1 MLMHTDRHTRY
12 LLIAPAM
19 LIVIGTT
26 IWPLVSALA
35 TSFRDWRLKR
45 SITPGPWVGFDNYL
59 FATEEPEF
67 WNALKVTAVFVTLD
81 VAITVLAAL
90 TLALL
95 LRRSGFLQSLTKAV
109 LILPFAM
116 SPALIGVSFRFM
128 FNGEFGVLSKLLGA
142 IFPFFDG
149 VIWLAT
155 PGFAM
160 AALVLS
166 DVWHWFPYMTL
177 IILGGLAAIPVET
190 EEAALIDGATP
201 WQSLVHVVIP
211 QLRGVLAVVVVLKTI
226 FALKMFDQVVTLTGA
241 GPGITTQTFAHYV
254 YTIGFQHF
262 DMGLASALAWI
273 LTLVLV
279 AIGAFYIRLQLP
291 ARERAA

>member
-1 MLMHTDRHTRY
+1 MQPNILTRY
-12 LLIAPAM
+12 LFILPAM
-19 LIVIGTT
+19 LIVVGTT
-26 IWPLVSALA
+26 IWPLTSALM
-35 TSFRDWRLKR
+35 TSFKDWRLKR
-45 SITPGPWVGFDNYL
+45 SLAPEKWVGLENYI
-59 FATEEPEF
+59 FAVEEPEF
-67 WNALKVTAVFVTLD
+67 WNALKVTGVFVTLD
-81 VAITVLAAL
+81 VVVTVLAAL

-95 LRRSGFLQSLTKAV
+95 LRKAGVLQSLTKAV

-128 FNGEFGVLSKLLGA
+128 FNGEFGIFTYILNW
-142 IFPFFDG
+142 FPFFNG

-155 PGFAM
+155 PGYAM

-190 EEAALIDGATP
+190 EEAAHIDGATP
-201 WQSLVHVVIP
+201 WQALIYVVIP
-211 QLRGVLAVVVVLKTI
+211 QLKGVLAVVIVLKTI

-254 YTIGFQHF
+254 YTIGFVHY

-279 AIGAFYIRLQLP
+279 GVGIIYIRLVLP
-291 ARERAA
+291 APEKTA

>member
-1 MLMHTDRHTRY
+1 MQPSRLTRCAFI
-12 LLIAPAM
+12 LPAM
-19 LIVIGTT
+19 LIVVGTT
-26 IWPLVSALA
+26 IWPLLSALA

-45 SITPGPWVGFDNYL
+45 SPAPQNWVGIENYV
-59 FATEEPEF
+59 FAVEEPEF

-81 VAITVLAAL
+81 VIVTVLAAL

-95 LRRSGFLQSLTKAV
+95 LRKAGALQSLTKAV

-128 FNGEFGVLSKLLGA
+128 FNGEFGVFTHLLNT
-142 IFPFFDG
+142 IPFFNG
-149 VIWLAT
+149 VIWLAA
-155 PGFAM
+155 PGYAM

-166 DVWHWFPYMTL
+166 DAWHWFPYMTL
-177 IILGGLAAIPVET
+177 ILLGGLAAIPVET
-190 EEAALIDGATP
+190 EEAALIDGASPFQT
-201 WQSLVHVVIP
+201 LFFVVVP
-211 QLRGVLAVVVVLKTI
+211 QLKGVLAVVIVMKTI

-254 YTIGFQHF
+254 YTIGFVHY

-279 AIGAFYIRLQLP
+279 GVGVIYIRLVLP
-291 ARERAA
+291 PAERAA

>member
-1 MLMHTDRHTRY
+1 MHSDRLTRY
-12 LLIAPAM
+12 ALIAPAL
-19 LIVIGTT
+19 LIVVGTT
-26 IWPLVSALA
+26 IWPLISALT

-45 SITPGPWVGFDNYL
+45 SPVPGNWVGFENYI
-59 FATEEPEF
+59 FVTEEPEF
-67 WNALKVTAVFVTLD
+67 WNALRVTVLFVTLD
-81 VAITVLAAL
+81 VVITVAAAL
-90 TLALL
+90 GLALL
-95 LRRSGFLQSLTKAV
+95 LRRVGALQSLVKAV

-128 FNGEFGVLSKLLGA
+128 FNGEYGAIAKVLGA
-142 IFPFFDG
+142 IFPFLDG

-155 PGFAM
+155 PGYAM

-177 IILGGLAAIPVET
+177 IILGGLAAIPQET
-190 EEAALIDGATP
+190 EEAAYIDGATP
-201 WQSLVHVVIP
+201 LQTLLHVVIP
-211 QLRGVLAVVVVLKTI
+211 QLKGVLAVVIVLKTI

-254 YTIGFQHF
+254 YTIGFVHY

-273 LTLVLV
+273 LTIVLV
-279 AIGAFYIRLQLP
+279 AIGIFYIRLVLP
-291 ARERAA
+291 QREQG

>member
-1 MLMHTDRHTRY
+1 MHTDRLTRY
-12 LLIAPAM
+12 LLIAPAL
-19 LIVIGTT
+19 LIVVGTT
-26 IWPLVSALA
+26 IWPLVSALV

-45 SITPGPWVGFDNYL
+45 SPTPGPWVGVENYV
-59 FATEEPEF
+59 FVAEEPEF
-67 WNALKVTAVFVTLD
+67 WNALKVTAVFVTLN
-81 VAITVLAAL
+81 VIITVLAAL

-95 LRRSGFLQSLTKAV
+95 LRRAGALQSLTKAV

-128 FNGEFGVLSKLLGA
+128 FNGEFGAIAKVLGA
-142 IFPFFDG
+142 IFPFLDG

-155 PGFAM
+155 PGYAM
-160 AALVLS
+160 AALILS

-177 IILGGLAAIPVET
+177 IILGGLAAIPQET

-201 WQSLVHVVIP
+201 IQTLFYVIIP
-211 QLRGVLAVVVVLKTI
+211 QLKGVLAVVTVLKTI

-241 GPGITTQTFAHYV
+241 GPGISTQTFAHYV
-254 YTIGFQHF
+254 YTIGFVHY

-279 AIGAFYIRLQLP
+279 GIGVLYIRLVLP
-291 ARERAA
+291 QPERAA

>member
-1 MLMHTDRHTRY
+1 MQPTRLTRY
-12 LLIAPAM
+12 AFILPAM
-19 LIVIGTT
+19 LVVVGTT
-26 IWPLVSALA
+26 IWPLFSALT

-45 SITPGPWVGFDNYL
+45 SPAPQNWVGIENYI
-59 FATEEPEF
+59 FAVEEPEF
-67 WNALKVTAVFVTLD
+67 WNALKVTIVFVTLD
-81 VAITVLAAL
+81 VVVTVLAAL

-95 LRRSGFLQSLTKAV
+95 LRKAGALQSLTKAV

-128 FNGEFGVLSKLLGA
+128 FNGEFGVFTQLLNT
-142 IFPFFDG
+142 IPLFNG

-155 PGFAM
+155 PGYAM

-177 IILGGLAAIPVET
+177 ILLGGLAAIPVET
-190 EEAALIDGATP
+190 EEAALIDGASPFQT
-201 WQSLVHVVIP
+201 LFFVVIP
-211 QLRGVLAVVVVLKTI
+211 QLKGVLAVVVVMKTI

-254 YTIGFQHF
+254 YTIGFVHY

-279 AIGAFYIRLQLP
+279 GVGVIYIRLVLP
-291 ARERAA
+291 PAERAA

>member
-1 MLMHTDRHTRY
+1 MQPNILTRY
-12 LLIAPAM
+12 LFILPAM
-19 LIVIGTT
+19 LIVVGTT
-26 IWPLVSALA
+26 IWPLTSALM
-35 TSFRDWRLKR
+35 TSFKDWRLKR
-45 SITPGPWVGFDNYL
+45 SLAPEKWVGFENYI
-59 FATEEPEF
+59 FAVEEPEF
-67 WNALKVTAVFVTLD
+67 WNALKVTGIFVTLD
-81 VAITVLAAL
+81 VVVTVLAAL

-95 LRRSGFLQSLTKAV
+95 LRKAGALQSLTKAV

-128 FNGEFGVLSKLLGA
+128 FNGEFGIFTHLLNY
-142 IFPFFDG
+142 FPFFNG

-155 PGFAM
+155 PGYAM

-190 EEAALIDGATP
+190 EEAAHIDGATP
-201 WQSLVHVVIP
+201 WQTLIYVVIP
-211 QLRGVLAVVVVLKTI
+211 QLKGVLAVVIVLKTI

-254 YTIGFQHF
+254 YTIGFVHY

-273 LTLVLV
+273 LTIVLGGV
-279 AIGAFYIRLQLP
+279 GVIYIRLVLP
-291 ARERAA
+291 APEKTA

>member
-1 MLMHTDRHTRY
+1 MQPAALTRY
-12 LLIAPAM
+12 ALIAPAL
-19 LIVIGTT
+19 LIVVGTT
-26 IWPLVSALA
+26 IWPLISALT

-45 SITPGPWVGFDNYL
+45 SPTPEKWVGLENYV
-59 FATEEPEF
+59 FVTEEPEF
-67 WNALKVTAVFVTLD
+67 WNALQVTAVFVSLD
-81 VAITVLAAL
+81 VVATVLAAL

-95 LRRSGFLQSLTKAV
+95 LRRAGALQSLTKAV

-128 FNGEFGVLSKLLGA
+128 FNGEYGALTTVLGT
-142 IFPFFDG
+142 IFPFLDG
-149 VIWLAT
+149 VVWLAT
-155 PGFAM
+155 PGYAM

-177 IILGGLAAIPVET
+177 IILGGLSAIPVET
-190 EEAALIDGATP
+190 EEAALIDGASPMQT
-201 WQSLVHVVIP
+201 LFYVVIP
-211 QLRGVLAVVVVLKTI
+211 QLKGVLAVVIVLKTI

-241 GPGITTQTFAHYV
+241 GPGISTQTFAHYV
-254 YTIGFQHF
+254 YTIGFVHY

-279 AIGAFYIRLQLP
+279 AIGILYIRLVLP
-291 ARERAA
+291 ASERAA

>member
-1 MLMHTDRHTRY
+1 MQPSVLTRY
-12 LLIAPAM
+12 LFILPAM
-19 LIVIGTT
+19 LIVVGTT
-26 IWPLVSALA
+26 IWPLTSALM

-45 SITPGPWVGFDNYL
+45 SPAPEKWVGIENYV
-59 FATEEPEF
+59 FAVEEPEF
-67 WNALKVTAVFVTLD
+67 WNALKVTGIFVTLD
-81 VAITVLAAL
+81 VIVTVLAAL

-95 LRRSGFLQSLTKAV
+95 LRKAGVLQSLTKAV

-128 FNGEFGVLSKLLGA
+128 FNGEFG
-142 IFPFFDG
+142 IFTYILNWIPFFNG

-155 PGFAM
+155 PGYAM

-190 EEAALIDGATP
+190 EEAAHIDGASP
-201 WQSLVHVVIP
+201 WQTLIYVVIP
-211 QLRGVLAVVVVLKTI
+211 QLKGVLAVVIVLKTI

-254 YTIGFQHF
+254 YTIGFVHY

-279 AIGAFYIRLQLP
+279 GVGIIYIRLVLP
-291 ARERAA
+291 APEKTA

>member
-1 MLMHTDRHTRY
+1 MQPSALTRY
-12 LLIAPAM
+12 AFIAPA
-19 LIVIGTT
+19 LLVVVGTT
-26 IWPLVSALA
+26 IWPLFSALT

-45 SITPGPWVGFDNYL
+45 SLVPQKWVGLDNYVL
-59 FATEEPEF
+59 ALEEPEF
-67 WNALKVTAVFVTLD
+67 WNALKVTLAFVTLD

-95 LRRSGFLQSLTKAV
+95 LRKAGALQSLTKAV

-128 FNGEFGVLSKLLGA
+128 FNGEFGVLTKALNHVPGL
-142 IFPFFDG
+142 DG

-155 PGFAM
+155 PGYAM
-160 AALVLS
+160 AALVFS

-190 EEAALIDGATP
+190 EEAAFIDGATP
-201 WQSLVHVVIP
+201 WQTLVHVVIP
-211 QLRGVLAVVVVLKTI
+211 QLKGVLAVVVVLKTI

-254 YTIGFQHF
+254 FTIGFVHY

-273 LTLVLV
+273 LTIVLV
-279 AIGAFYIRLQLP
+279 GIGIFYIRLVLP
-291 ARERAA
+291 PKEVAR

>member
-1 MLMHTDRHTRY
+1 MQPTALTRY
-12 LLIAPAM
+12 ALIAPAM
-19 LIVIGTT
+19 LVVVGTT
-26 IWPLVSALA
+26 IWPLLSALT
-35 TSFRDWRLKR
+35 TSLRDWRLKR
-45 SITPGPWVGFDNYL
+45 SSVPQQWVGFDNYL
-59 FATEEPEF
+59 YAVEEPEF
-67 WNALKVTAVFVTLD
+67 WNALKVTFVFVTLD
-81 VAITVLAAL
+81 VLVTVLAAL
-90 TLALL
+90 ALALL
-95 LRRSGFLQSLTKAV
+95 LRRAGVLQSLVKAV

-128 FNGEFGVLSKLLGA
+128 FNGEFGVFTTLLNM
-142 IFPFFDG
+142 IPFFNG

-155 PGFAM
+155 PGYAM
-160 AALVLS
+160 AALIFS

-190 EEAALIDGATP
+190 EEAALIDGASPHQT
-201 WQSLVHVVIP
+201 LFYVVIP
-211 QLRGVLAVVVVLKTI
+211 QLKGVLAVVVILKTI

-254 YTIGFQHF
+254 FTIGFVHY

-279 AIGAFYIRLQLP
+279 AVGIIYIRLVLP
-291 ARERAA
+291 APERAA

>member
-1 MLMHTDRHTRY
+1 MQPSRLTRY
-12 LLIAPAM
+12 AFILPAM
-19 LIVIGTT
+19 LIVVGTT
-26 IWPLVSALA
+26 IWPLLSALT

-45 SITPGPWVGFDNYL
+45 SPAPQNWVGVENYV
-59 FATEEPEF
+59 FAVEEPEF

-81 VAITVLAAL
+81 VIVTVLAAL

-95 LRRSGFLQSLTKAV
+95 LRKAGALQSLIKAV

-128 FNGEFGVLSKLLGA
+128 FNGEFGVFTQLLNT
-142 IFPFFDG
+142 IPFFNG
-149 VIWLAT
+149 VIWLAA
-155 PGFAM
+155 PGYAM

-166 DVWHWFPYMTL
+166 DAWHWFPYMTL
-177 IILGGLAAIPVET
+177 ILLGGLAAIPVET

-201 WQSLVHVVIP
+201 WQTLFHVVIP
-211 QLRGVLAVVVVLKTI
+211 QLKGVLAVVIVMKTI

-254 YTIGFQHF
+254 YTIGFVHY

-273 LTLVLV
+273 LTLALV
-279 AIGAFYIRLQLP
+279 GVGILYIRLVLP
-291 ARERAA
+291 PPERAS